1 MVSAA
6 ERVETGLDGAEQ
18 IFYDVRLR
26 IASYATKN
34 QYGLTEADRP
44 QTLEWDRVLAS
55 SLGVANKRLYELRVQ
70 TAAEDAVAQARTAA
84 DSAVIAAA
92 EARAKADRAIAE
104 AKAAPAKYQAAAVQ
118 AAADSQKA
126 AAEAQAAAETAIAN
140 VAAEAKTATDSA
152 IAQANARRLE
162 LQPVP
167 SVTP

>member
-6 ERVETGLDGAEQ
+6 ARVETGLDGAEQ

-70 TAAEDAVAQARTAA
+70 TAAEDAA
-84 DSAVIAAA
+84 DA
-92 EARAKADRAIAE
+92 EPSFEI
-104 AKAAPAKYQAAAVQ
+104 V
-118 AAADSQKA
+118 
-126 AAEAQAAAETAIAN
+126 
-140 VAAEAKTATDSA
+140 
-152 IAQANARRLE
+152 RRSFKPFEVDQSNLSFP
-162 LQPVP
+162 LF
-167 SVTP
+167 